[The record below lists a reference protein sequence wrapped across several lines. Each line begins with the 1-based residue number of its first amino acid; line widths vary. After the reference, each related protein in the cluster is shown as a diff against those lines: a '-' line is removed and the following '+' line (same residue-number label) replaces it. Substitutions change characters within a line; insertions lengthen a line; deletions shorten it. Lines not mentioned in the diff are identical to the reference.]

1 MAEETVTEQE
11 PVADAAQEPV
21 ADAAPEQPE
30 VETPEPQEVRYMT
43 PEEVAEAVSRGTN
56 ELKTWIGRRDK
67 ELFDRFGN
75 LIEEK
80 IPKQI
85 QDPSELSDAL
95 LQDPVSTIRKIVNES
110 QSEDSR
116 RLQSHHS
123 QTFEY
128 LGSMMDSDPLY
139 QDKELGN
146 DLIEEV
152 KKQFQSGK
160 IDATLAPKSA
170 ASVLHAD
177 ALANVL
183 RARQGKVA
191 LKNKP
196 AAAIGSLAPGAPG
209 GASKIKAPKLSP
221 DVQKLADKWGYKPED
236 LARVYGTNS

>member
-1 MAEETVTEQE
+1 MSDEPVTEQE
-11 PVADAAQEPV
+11 PVEDVAPV
-21 ADAAPEQPE
+21 EPE
-30 VETPEPQEVRYMT
+30 VETPEATEVKYMT

-67 ELFDRFGN
+67 DLFDRFGN
-75 LIEEK
+75 LIDEK
-80 IPKQI
+80 IPKPR
-85 QDPSELSDAL
+85 QDPTELSDAL

-116 RLQSHHS
+116 KVQNHHS

-139 QDKELGN
+139 QDKDLGN

-160 IDATLAPKSA
+160 VDRSLSPRSA

-177 ALANVL
+177 ALANVI

-196 AAAIGSLAPGAPG
+196 ASAIGSLSPGVPG
-209 GASKIKAPKLSP
+209 GGSKIKAPKLSP
-221 DVQKLADKWGYKPED
+221 DVQKLAEKWGYKPED
-236 LARVYGTNS
+236 LARIYGANSTK

>member
-1 MAEETVTEQE
+1 MADEPVTEQE
-11 PVADAAQEPV
+11 PVE
-21 ADAAPEQPE
+21 DAAPEQPE
-30 VETPEPQEVRYMT
+30 VETPETPEVRYMT

-80 IPKQI
+80 IPKAR

-95 LQDPVSTIRKIVNES
+95 LQDPVSTIQKIVSES
-110 QSEDSR
+110 QSEESR
-116 RLQSHHS
+116 KVQSHHS

-160 IDATLAPKSA
+160 IDRTLSPKSA
-170 ASVLHAD
+170 ASVLHAE
-177 ALANVL
+177 ALSNVL

-196 AAAIGSLAPGAPG
+196 AAAIGSLTPGVPG
-209 GASKIKAPKLSP
+209 GGTKIKAPKLSP

-236 LARVYGTNS
+236 LARVYGSDQK

>member
-1 MAEETVTEQE
+1 MADEPVTEQE
-11 PVADAAQEPV
+11 PVIDAE
-21 ADAAPEQPE
+21 PEQPE
-30 VETPEPQEVRYMT
+30 VETPEEPKEVRYMT

-75 LIEEK
+75 LIDEK
-80 IPKQI
+80 IPKVQ
-85 QDPSELSDAL
+85 QDPTELSDAL

-110 QSEDSR
+110 QSEES
-116 RLQSHHS
+116 QKVQHHHS

-139 QDKELGN
+139 QDKELGS

-152 KKQFQSGK
+152 KRQFQSGK
-160 IDATLAPKSA
+160 IDRTLSPKSA

-183 RARQGKVA
+183 RARQGKNA
-191 LKNKP
+191 LSRNKP
-196 AAAIGSLAPGAPG
+196 TSGIGSLTPGIGGGAP
-209 GASKIKAPKLSP
+209 KIKAPKLSP

-236 LARVYGTNS
+236 LARVYGTSDQK